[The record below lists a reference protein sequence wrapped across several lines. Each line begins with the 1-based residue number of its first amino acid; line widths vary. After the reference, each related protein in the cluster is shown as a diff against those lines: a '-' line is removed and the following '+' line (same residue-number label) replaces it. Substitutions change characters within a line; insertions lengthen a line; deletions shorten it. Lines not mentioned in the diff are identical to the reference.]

1 MARTVLLH
9 RQGDVTRD
17 DFSAA
22 RHCNIDATLFRIVTL
37 FQHCNVVLRLKSSL
51 RVVPCNITF
60 SAEIRTVDSQTRF
73 EKFVIAM
80 ISNMNNKV

>member
-1 MARTVLLH
+1 MKAFARSNKKKPFKCACPMARTLLLH

-37 FQHCNVVLRLKSSL
+37 FQHCNAVLR
-51 RVVPCNITF
+51 
-60 SAEIRTVDSQTRF
+60 
-73 EKFVIAM
+73 
-80 ISNMNNKV
+80 